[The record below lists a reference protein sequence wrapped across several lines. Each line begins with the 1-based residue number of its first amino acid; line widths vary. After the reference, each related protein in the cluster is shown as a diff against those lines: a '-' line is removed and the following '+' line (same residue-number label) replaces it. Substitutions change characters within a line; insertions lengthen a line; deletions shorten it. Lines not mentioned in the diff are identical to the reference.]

1 MSRKPMTDFNP
12 EHLMDDL
19 RRRVHKS
26 KKEKFAIIV
35 RIAQMCDEKATERT
49 VQTWFDNGRM
59 PSAVDEKI
67 YSYIHGEFRLPREC
81 DIKKG
86 KAAATDLPLV
96 QLVKAEDKKPDLTE
110 LIIALEMFKDE
121 LIKVLRE
128 ANYG

>member
-12 EHLMDDL
+12 ELFNYDL
-19 RRRVHKS
+19 RQKVHKS
-26 KKEKFAIIV
+26 KPEKFAIIV
-35 RIAQMCDEKATERT
+35 RIAQMCDEKTTERT
-49 VQTWFDNGRM
+49 VQTWLDNGRM
-59 PSAVDEKI
+59 PNVVYEQI
-67 YSYIHGEFRLPREC
+67 YSYIRGELRLPREC

-86 KAAATDLPLV
+86 KAAATDMPLV
-96 QLVKAEDKKPDLTE
+96 QLVKAENKKPDLTE

>member
-12 EHLMDDL
+12 KDLMYDL
-19 RRRVHKS
+19 RIKVHKS
-26 KKEKFAIIV
+26 EPEKFAIIV
-35 RIAQMCDEKATERT
+35 RIAQMCDEKTTERT
-49 VQTWFDNGRM
+49 VQTWFDNRRM
-59 PSAVDEKI
+59 PSIVNEKI
-67 YSYIHGEFRLPREC
+67 YSYIRGEFRLPREC

-96 QLVKAEDKKPDLTE
+96 QLVKAESKKPDLTE

>member
-1 MSRKPMTDFNP
+1 MSRKPMTDFNY
-12 EHLMDDL
+12 EQLDYDL
-19 RRRVHKS
+19 RERVHKS
-26 KKEKFAIIV
+26 KPEKFAIIV
-35 RIAQMCDEKATERT
+35 RIARMCDGKTTERT
-49 VQTWFDNGRM
+49 VQTWRDNGRM
-59 PSAVDEKI
+59 PSVVYEKI
-67 YSYIHGEFRLPREC
+67 YSYIRGEFRLPREC

>member
-12 EHLMDDL
+12 ELLDSDL
-19 RRRVHKS
+19 RKKVHKS
-26 KKEKFAIIV
+26 KKEKFAFIV
-35 RIAQMCDEKATERT
+35 RLAHMCDEKTTERT
-49 VQTWFDNGRM
+49 VQTWFDNRRM
-59 PSAVDEKI
+59 PSVVYEKI
-67 YSYIHGEFRLPREC
+67 YSYIRGEIRLPREW

-96 QLVKAEDKKPDLTE
+96 QLVKAENKKPDLTE

>member
-12 EHLMDDL
+12 KLLNYDL
-19 RRRVHKS
+19 RKKVHKS
-26 KKEKFAIIV
+26 ESEKFAFIV
-35 RIAQMCDEKATERT
+35 RIAQMCNEKTTKRT
-49 VQTWFDNGRM
+49 VQTWFDNRRM
-59 PSAVDEKI
+59 PSIVYEKI
-67 YSYIHGEFRLPREC
+67 YSYIRGEFRLPCER

>member
-12 EHLMDDL
+12 ELFNYDL
-19 RRRVHKS
+19 RKKVHKS
-26 KKEKFAIIV
+26 KSEKFAIIV
-35 RIAQMCDEKATERT
+35 RIAQMCDEKTTERT
-49 VQTWFDNGRM
+49 VQTWLDKARK
-59 PSAVDEKI
+59 PSVVYEQI
-67 YSYIHGEFRLPREC
+67 YSYIRGEFRLPCER